1 MADTTHKAGSVVIF
15 CIDLWLT
22 LPSSFLFASNRT
34 QRALPP
40 VPRCSSIKGYW
51 SLLSTLPSKPGTSP
65 GTTGQNKKALAAF
78 LSGERAERENNN
90 GPARRAPAARLDSLA
105 TALDNFKTS
114 RAEIAGPSNK
124 VGSEEQPSAPEEPA
138 GGEMRAY
145 SQKAMYYQVL

>member
-1 MADTTHKAGSVVIF
+1 MVFIIYPALKAGDI
-15 CIDLWLT
+15 
-22 LPSSFLFASNRT
+22 A
-34 QRALPP
+34 
-40 VPRCSSIKGYW
+40 
-51 SLLSTLPSKPGTSP
+51 
-65 GTTGQNKKALAAF
+65 GTTGRNKKALAAL

-124 VGSEEQPSAPEEPA
+124 VESEEQPSAPEEPA